1 MVRLQIRLLEPTLL
15 PTNPILILAL
25 IVVRKLS
32 LNYIGRLICLEDNN
46 RGITGSHGT
55 SGTGNT
61 GYGSGSGLG
70 STGTSTTA
78 GPHSSNIANKADPRV
93 DSDRGESNNLA
104 SEPFCALT
112 TFQTVAV
119 AFPVV
124 TVLQVQET
132 QATVLR
138 ILETLDL
145 AHRGRVTLAMAL
157 PDRLPQRVLI
167 PQILLIKQILGLIVI

>member
-1 MVRLQIRLLEPTLL
+1 M
-15 PTNPILILAL
+15 
-25 IVVRKLS
+25 VVRKVS
-32 LNYIGRLICLEDNN
+32 LNYIGRLIYLEDNN

-70 STGTSTTA
+70 STGASTTA

-93 DSDRGESNNLA
+93 DSDRGESNNLT

-124 TVLQVQET
+124 TVPQVQET

-138 ILETLDL
+138 VLEILDW
-145 AHRGRVTLAMAL
+145 AHRGRGTLAMAL

-167 PQILLIKQILGLIVI
+167 LPTLLTKQIPVLIVI